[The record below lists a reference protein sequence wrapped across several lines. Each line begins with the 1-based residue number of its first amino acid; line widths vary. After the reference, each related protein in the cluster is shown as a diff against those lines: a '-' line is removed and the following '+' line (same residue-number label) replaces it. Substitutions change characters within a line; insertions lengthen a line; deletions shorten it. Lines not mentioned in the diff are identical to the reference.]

1 MFKRL
6 AILVVFLAGLSLVL
20 VACGDE
26 TASVPAYGNATAVT
40 LADAT
45 KTKMS
50 SGLTQIKNP
59 SVEGFKTSDDV
70 NKIKGTYDSN
80 FKSAGWD
87 DKTSEFAGGDNI
99 KQLTD
104 LGIVV
109 LGYQKGN
116 KAAIIMALPSQ
127 YASALGFSG
136 LSDTEN
142 AIMVISGNQ
151 A

>member
-6 AILVVFLAGLSLVL
+6 AVLVVFLAARSLVL

-26 TASVPAYGNATAVT
+26 TASVPAYSGATAVT
-40 LADAT
+40 LSDSV
-45 KTKMS
+45 KSKMS
-50 SGLTQIKNP
+50 DSLAQIKNP
-59 SVEGFKTSDDV
+59 TVEGFKTTDDV
-70 NKIKGTYDSN
+70 NKIKSTYDSN

-87 DKTSEFAGGDNI
+87 DKSSEFGSEASI

-104 LGIVV
+104 LGLVV

-116 KAAIIMALPSQ
+116 KAAIVMAFPNT
-127 YASALGFSG
+127 YAGALGFSG
-136 LSDTEN
+136 LGTNEN
-142 AIMVISGNQ
+142 AILVISGNQ

>member
-6 AILVVFLAGLSLVL
+6 AILVVFLAALSLVL

-26 TASVPAYGNATAVT
+26 TAPVPAYSGATAVT
-40 LADAT
+40 LSDSV
-45 KTKMS
+45 KSQMS
-50 SGLTQIKNP
+50 GSLTQIKNP
-59 SVEGFKTSDDV
+59 TVEGFKTTDDV
-70 NKIKGTYDSN
+70 NKIKSTYDSS

-87 DKTSEFAGGDNI
+87 DKSAEFADDDSI
-99 KQLTD
+99 KQLTG
-104 LGIVV
+104 LGMVV

-116 KAAIIMALPSQ
+116 KAAIVMALPNTF
-127 YASALGFSG
+127 AEALGFSG
-136 LSDTEN
+136 LDKTEN

>member
-1 MFKRL
+1 MKKRL
-6 AILVVFLAGLSLVL
+6 AILLAISGLLSLFL

-26 TASVPAYGNATAVT
+26 TAAVPGYSGATAVT
-40 LADAT
+40 LSDSV
-45 KTKMS
+45 KSQMS
-50 SGLTQIKNP
+50 GSLSQIKNP
-59 SVEGFKTSDDV
+59 TIEGFKTTDDTS
-70 NKIKGTYDSN
+70 KIKSTYDSS

-87 DKTSEFAGGDNI
+87 DKGSEFTGNDTI

-104 LGIVV
+104 LGVIV

-116 KAAIIMALPSQ
+116 KAAIIMAFPN
-127 YASALGFSG
+127 AFAAPLGFTG
-136 LSDTEN
+136 LNTNEN